1 MFIGARVKDRITG
14 FCGCV
19 VGKAYYIDG
28 RIQLLVQPKI
38 GDNGEYP
45 EAVWAN
51 KCNCEVLADGERLG
65 F

>member
-1 MFIGARVKDRITG
+1 MLIGSRVKDKITG

-38 GDNGEYP
+38 GDNG
-45 EAVWAN
+45 
-51 KCNCEVLADGERLG
+51 
-65 F
+65 